1 MQKLE
6 NHIENLLRK
15 HDFVIIPAFGGF
27 VASENSAQ
35 MENGYL
41 LPPTRTVG
49 FNPDLNY
56 NDGLLAQEVA
66 KGEGI
71 SLKEANAY
79 IKESVE
85 KLNNTLVNFKH
96 LSFANIGIFQFNN
109 DKVSF
114 EPYKTNDLLIDSF
127 GLQSFYF
134 PEIVTNT
141 ISLSEKV
148 REEKVRAE
156 KEERQAKATKGFNY
170 AIACVA
176 AILLLLLVPLNFNQ
190 KQVVY
195 RATFV
200 PIQALDEVVIT
211 PDIEEEII
219 CTPYHAV
226 IGSFNTQAKA
236 LKFLSN
242 LPKELSDSKIV
253 YSDNR
258 FRIITDSYETEEIGE
273 IEIQKF
279 AKKYPQF
286 KDVWLLE
293 YNP

>member
-15 HDFVIIPAFGGF
+15 HDFVLVPAFGGF
-27 VASENSAQ
+27 VASEKSAQ

-66 KGEGI
+66 KAEGI
-71 SLKEANAY
+71 SLVEANNFIAE
-79 IKESVE
+79 KVE
-85 KLNNTLVNFKH
+85 KLNTTLKTFKH
-96 LSFANIGIFQFNN
+96 LSFANIGTFHLNGE
-109 DKVSF
+109 KVCF
-114 EPYKTNDLLIDSF
+114 EPHKTNDLLIDSF

-141 ISLSEKV
+141 ISLA
-148 REEKVRAE
+148 EKVRAE
-156 KEERQAKATKGFNY
+156 KEERQTKATRGFNY
-170 AIACVA
+170 AVACVA
-176 AILLLLLVPLNFNQ
+176 AILLLLLIPINFNQ

-200 PIQALDEVVIT
+200 PIQALEEVVIT
-211 PDIEEEII
+211 PEVEEEII

-226 IGSFNTQAKA
+226 IGSFNSQAKA
-236 LKFLSN
+236 IKFLSE
-242 LPKELSDSKIV
+242 LPKELSNSKIV

-273 IEIQKF
+273 VEIQKF

>member
-1 MQKLE
+1 MQKIE

-27 VASENSAQ
+27 VASEKSAQ

-56 NDGLLAQEVA
+56 NDGLLTQEVA
-66 KGEGI
+66 KEEGI
-71 SLKEANAY
+71 SLKEANTY

-85 KLNNTLVNFKH
+85 KLNKTLVNFKH
-96 LSFANIGIFQFNN
+96 LSFANIGTFQLINE
-109 DKVSF
+109 KVSF

-148 REEKVRAE
+148 RAE
-156 KEERQAKATKGFNY
+156 KEERQAKTAKGFNY

-176 AILLLLLVPLNFNQ
+176 AVLLLLLVPINFNQ

-200 PIQALDEVVIT
+200 PIQALDEVVVT
-211 PDIEEEII
+211 PEIEEETI

-236 LKFLSN
+236 LKFLSK
-242 LPKELSDSKIV
+242 LPKELSNSKIV

>member
-1 MQKLE
+1 MQKIE

-66 KGEGI
+66 KSEGI
-71 SLKEANAY
+71 SLKEANVY

-85 KLNNTLVNFKH
+85 KLHNTLVTFKH
-96 LSFANIGIFQFNN
+96 LSFANIGTFHSNN
-109 DKVSF
+109 NKVSF

-141 ISLSEKV
+141 ISLTEKLKSEK
-148 REEKVRAE
+148 EQK
-156 KEERQAKATKGFNY
+156 QIKAPKGFNY

-176 AILLLLLVPLNFNQ
+176 AILLLLFIPINFNQ
-190 KQVVY
+190 KQIIY

-200 PIQALDEVVIT
+200 PIQALEEVVIT
-211 PDIEEEII
+211 PEVEEEVV

-236 LKFLSN
+236 LKFLGN
-242 LPKELSDSKIV
+242 LPKELSNSKIV

-273 IEIQKF
+273 IEIQNF

>member
-1 MQKLE
+1 MQKIE

-27 VASENSAQ
+27 VASEKSAQ
-35 MENGYL
+35 IENGYL

-66 KGEGI
+66 KEEGI
-71 SLKEANAY
+71 SLKEANFY

-85 KLNNTLVNFKH
+85 KLNNTLVNFKY
-96 LSFANIGIFQFNN
+96 LSFANIGTFQLNN

-134 PEIVTNT
+134 PEIFTNT
-141 ISLSEKV
+141 ISLS
-148 REEKVRAE
+148 EKVRAE

-176 AILLLLLVPLNFNQ
+176 AILLLLLVPMNFNQ

-200 PIQALDEVVIT
+200 PIQALEEVVIT
-211 PDIEEEII
+211 PEVEEEII

-242 LPKELSDSKIV
+242 LPKDLSDSKIV

-273 IEIQKF
+273 IEIQKI

>member
-6 NHIENLLRK
+6 NHIENLLKK

-27 VASENSAQ
+27 VASEESAQ
-35 MENGYL
+35 MQNGYL
-41 LPPTRTVG
+41 LPPCKTIG
-49 FNPDLNY
+49 FNPDLTY
-56 NDGLLAQEVA
+56 NDGLLAQEIA
-66 KGEGI
+66 KAEGI
-71 SLKEANAY
+71 SLIEANNYVAE
-79 IKESVE
+79 KVE
-85 KLNNTLVNFKH
+85 KLNSTLKTFKH
-96 LSFANIGIFQFNN
+96 LSFANVGTFHLNGEN
-109 DKVSF
+109 VNF
-114 EPYKTNDLLIDSF
+114 EPIQTNNLLKSSF

-134 PEIVTNT
+134 PEVANNT

-148 REEKVRAE
+148 KQEEKQVKTTRA
-156 KEERQAKATKGFNY
+156 FNY

-176 AILLLLLVPLNFNQ
+176 AILLLLLIPVNFNQ

-200 PIQALDEVVIT
+200 PITALEEVVIT
-211 PDIEEEII
+211 PEVEEEIV

-236 LKFLSN
+236 LKFLNS
-242 LPKELSDSKIV
+242 LPKDLKDSKIV
-253 YSDNR
+253 YSDHR
-258 FRIITDSYETEEIGE
+258 FRIIADSYETEDLGNLGL
-273 IEIQKF
+273 QKI

-286 KDVWLLE
+286 KDAWLLN

>member
-6 NHIENLLRK
+6 NHIENLLRE

-27 VASENSAQ
+27 VASEESAQ

-41 LPPTRTVG
+41 LPPSRSIG
-49 FNPDLNY
+49 FNPDLTY
-56 NDGLLAQEVA
+56 NDGLLVQEIA
-66 KGEGI
+66 KAEGL
-71 SLKEANAY
+71 SLIEANNY
-79 IKESVE
+79 IAEKVE
-85 KLNNTLVNFKH
+85 KLNTTLKTFKH
-96 LSFANIGIFQFNN
+96 LSFANIGTFHLNGE
-109 DKVSF
+109 KVSF
-114 EPYKTNDLLIDSF
+114 EPAQTNNLLKSSY
-127 GLQSFYF
+127 GLQTFYF
-134 PEIVTNT
+134 PEIASNA

-148 REEKVRAE
+148 KTEEQVK
-156 KEERQAKATKGFNY
+156 QAKVVRSFNY
-170 AIACVA
+170 VAACVA
-176 AILLLLLVPLNFNQ
+176 AILLLLFIPVNFNQ

-200 PIQALDEVVIT
+200 PITALEEVVIT
-211 PDIEEEII
+211 PEVEEEIV
-219 CTPYHAV
+219 CTPYHVV

-242 LPKELSDSKIV
+242 LPKGLKDSKIV

-258 FRIITDSYETEEIGE
+258 FRIITDSYETEDLGNLG
-273 IEIQKF
+273 IQQI

-286 KDVWLLE
+286 KDAWLLN

>member
-1 MQKLE
+1 MQKIE

-27 VASENSAQ
+27 VASEKSAQ

-41 LPPTRTVG
+41 LPPTRTIG

-66 KGEGI
+66 KEEGI
-71 SLKEANAY
+71 SLKEANVY

-96 LSFANIGIFQFNN
+96 LSFANIGTFQLNN
-109 DKVSF
+109 HKVSF

-148 REEKVRAE
+148 RAE

-176 AILLLLLVPLNFNQ
+176 AVLLLLLVPMNFNQ

-200 PIQALDEVVIT
+200 PIQALEEVVIT
-211 PDIEEEII
+211 PEVEEEII

-242 LPKELSDSKIV
+242 LPKDLSDSKIV

>member
-15 HDFVIIPAFGGF
+15 HDFVLVPAFGGF
-27 VASENSAQ
+27 VASEKSAQ

-66 KGEGI
+66 KAEGI
-71 SLKEANAY
+71 SLVEANNFIAE
-79 IKESVE
+79 KVE
-85 KLNNTLVNFKH
+85 KLNTTLKTFKH
-96 LSFANIGIFQFNN
+96 LSFANIGTFHLNGE
-109 DKVSF
+109 KVCF
-114 EPYKTNDLLIDSF
+114 EPHKTNDLLIDSF

-141 ISLSEKV
+141 ISLA
-148 REEKVRAE
+148 EKVRAE
-156 KEERQAKATKGFNY
+156 KEERQTKATRGFNY
-170 AIACVA
+170 AVACVA
-176 AILLLLLVPLNFNQ
+176 AILLLLLIPINFNQ

-200 PIQALDEVVIT
+200 PIQALEEVVVT
-211 PDIEEEII
+211 PEMEEEII

-226 IGSFNTQAKA
+226 IGSFNSQAKA
-236 LKFLSN
+236 IKFLSE
-242 LPKELSDSKIV
+242 LPKELSNSKIV

-273 IEIQKF
+273 VEIQKF

>member
-15 HDFVIIPAFGGF
+15 HDFVLVPAFGGF
-27 VASENSAQ
+27 VASEKSAQ

-66 KGEGI
+66 KAEGI
-71 SLKEANAY
+71 SLVEANNFIAE
-79 IKESVE
+79 KVE
-85 KLNNTLVNFKH
+85 KLNTTLKTFKH
-96 LSFANIGIFQFNN
+96 LSFANIGTFHLNGE
-109 DKVSF
+109 KVCF
-114 EPYKTNDLLIDSF
+114 EPHKTNDLLIDSF

-141 ISLSEKV
+141 ISLA
-148 REEKVRAE
+148 EKVRAE
-156 KEERQAKATKGFNY
+156 KEERQTKATRGFNY
-170 AIACVA
+170 AVACVA
-176 AILLLLLVPLNFNQ
+176 AILLLLLVPINFNQ

-200 PIQALDEVVIT
+200 PIQALEEVVVT
-211 PDIEEEII
+211 PEVEEEII

-226 IGSFNTQAKA
+226 IGSFNSQAKA
-236 LKFLSN
+236 IKFLSE
-242 LPKELSDSKIV
+242 LPKELSNSKIV

-273 IEIQKF
+273 IEIEKF

>member
-15 HDFVIIPAFGGF
+15 HDFVLVPAFGGF
-27 VASENSAQ
+27 VASEKSAQ

-66 KGEGI
+66 KAEGI
-71 SLKEANAY
+71 SLVEANNFIAE
-79 IKESVE
+79 KVE
-85 KLNNTLVNFKH
+85 KLNTTLKTFKH
-96 LSFANIGIFQFNN
+96 LSFANIGTFHLNGE
-109 DKVSF
+109 KVCF
-114 EPYKTNDLLIDSF
+114 EPHKTNDLLIDSF

-141 ISLSEKV
+141 ISLA
-148 REEKVRAE
+148 EKVRAE
-156 KEERQAKATKGFNY
+156 KEERQTKATRGFNY
-170 AIACVA
+170 AVACVA
-176 AILLLLLVPLNFNQ
+176 AILLLLLIPINFNQ

-200 PIQALDEVVIT
+200 PIQALEEVVVT
-211 PDIEEEII
+211 PEVEEEII

-226 IGSFNTQAKA
+226 IGSFNSQAKA
-236 LKFLSN
+236 IKFLSE
-242 LPKELSDSKIV
+242 LPKELSNSKIV

-273 IEIQKF
+273 IEIEKF

>member
-27 VASENSAQ
+27 VASEESAQ
-35 MENGYL
+35 MQNGYL
-41 LPPTRTVG
+41 LPPCKTIG
-49 FNPDLNY
+49 FNPDLTY
-56 NDGLLAQEVA
+56 NDGLLAQEIA
-66 KGEGI
+66 KAEGI
-71 SLKEANAY
+71 SLIEANNYVAE
-79 IKESVE
+79 KVE
-85 KLNNTLVNFKH
+85 KLNSTLKTFKH
-96 LSFANIGIFQFNN
+96 LSFANVGTFHLNGEN
-109 DKVSF
+109 VNF
-114 EPYKTNDLLIDSF
+114 EPIQTNNLLKSSF

-134 PEIVTNT
+134 PEVANNT

-148 REEKVRAE
+148 KQEEKQVKTTRA
-156 KEERQAKATKGFNY
+156 FNY

-176 AILLLLLVPLNFNQ
+176 AILLLLLIPVNFNQ

-200 PIQALDEVVIT
+200 PITALEEVVIT
-211 PDIEEEII
+211 PEVEEEIV

-236 LKFLSN
+236 LKFLNS
-242 LPKELSDSKIV
+242 LPKGLKDSKIV
-253 YSDNR
+253 YSDHR
-258 FRIITDSYETEEIGE
+258 FRIIADSYETEDLGNLGL
-273 IEIQKF
+273 QKI

-286 KDVWLLE
+286 RDAWLLN

>member
-27 VASENSAQ
+27 VASEKSAQ

-211 PDIEEEII
+211 PDIEEEI
-219 CTPYHAV
+219 
-226 IGSFNTQAKA
+226 
-236 LKFLSN
+236 LSN

>member
-1 MQKLE
+1 MQKIE

-41 LPPTRTVG
+41 LPPTRTIG

-66 KGEGI
+66 ISEGI
-71 SLKEANAY
+71 SIKEANDY

-85 KLNNTLVNFKH
+85 KLHNTLATFKL
-96 LSFANIGIFQFNN
+96 LSFANIGTFHSNN

-134 PEIVTNT
+134 PEIITNT
-141 ISLSEKV
+141 ISLTERV
-148 REEKVRAE
+148 NAE
-156 KEERQAKATKGFNY
+156 KEEKQIKATKGFNY

-176 AILLLLLVPLNFNQ
+176 AILLLLFIPINFNQ
-190 KQVVY
+190 KQIIY

-200 PIQALDEVVIT
+200 PIQALEEVVIT
-211 PDIEEEII
+211 PEVEEEVV

-242 LPKELSDSKIV
+242 LPKELSNSKIV
-253 YSDNR
+253 YFDNR

-273 IEIQKF
+273 IEIQNF

>member
-15 HDFVIIPAFGGF
+15 HDFVLVPAFGGF
-27 VASENSAQ
+27 VASEKSAQ

-66 KGEGI
+66 KAEGI
-71 SLKEANAY
+71 SLVEANNFIAE
-79 IKESVE
+79 KVE
-85 KLNNTLVNFKH
+85 KLNTTLKTFKH
-96 LSFANIGIFQFNN
+96 LSFANIGTFHLNGE
-109 DKVSF
+109 KVCF
-114 EPYKTNDLLIDSF
+114 EPHKTNDLLIDSF

-141 ISLSEKV
+141 ISLA
-148 REEKVRAE
+148 EKVRAE
-156 KEERQAKATKGFNY
+156 KEERQTKATRGFNY
-170 AIACVA
+170 AVACVA
-176 AILLLLLVPLNFNQ
+176 AILLLLLIPINFNQ

-200 PIQALDEVVIT
+200 PIQALEEVVVT
-211 PDIEEEII
+211 PEVEEEII

-226 IGSFNTQAKA
+226 IGSFNSQAKA
-236 LKFLSN
+236 IKFLSE
-242 LPKELSDSKIV
+242 LPKELSNSKIV

-273 IEIQKF
+273 VEIQKF

>member
-27 VASENSAQ
+27 VASEESAQ

-41 LPPTRTVG
+41 LPPSRTIG
-49 FNPDLNY
+49 FNPDLTY
-56 NDGLLAQEVA
+56 NDGLLAQEIA
-66 KGEGI
+66 KEEGL
-71 SLKEANAY
+71 SLIEANNY
-79 IKESVE
+79 IAEKVE
-85 KLNNTLVNFKH
+85 KLNTTLKTFKH
-96 LSFANIGIFQFNN
+96 LSFANIGTFHLNAE
-109 DKVSF
+109 KVSF
-114 EPYKTNDLLIDSF
+114 EPTQSNNLLKSSF
-127 GLQSFYF
+127 GLQTFYF
-134 PEIVTNT
+134 PEISSNT
-141 ISLSEKV
+141 ISLTEKV
-148 REEKVRAE
+148 KAKQEEKEIKTTRA
-156 KEERQAKATKGFNY
+156 FNY

-176 AILLLLLVPLNFNQ
+176 AILLLLLIPVNFNQ
-190 KQVVY
+190 EQVVY

-200 PIQALDEVVIT
+200 PITALEEVVIT
-211 PDIEEEII
+211 PEIEEEVV
-219 CTPYHAV
+219 CTPFHAV

-242 LPKELSDSKIV
+242 LPKSLKDSKIV

-258 FRIITDSYETEEIGE
+258 FRIIADSYETEDLGNIGLQEI
-273 IEIQKF
+273 

-286 KDVWLLE
+286 RDVWLLE

>member
-1 MQKLE
+1 MQKIE

-27 VASENSAQ
+27 VASEKSAQ

-66 KGEGI
+66 KEEGI
-71 SLKEANAY
+71 SLKEANVY

-96 LSFANIGIFQFNN
+96 LSFANIGTFQLNN
-109 DKVSF
+109 HKVSF

-148 REEKVRAE
+148 RAE

-176 AILLLLLVPLNFNQ
+176 AVLLLLLVPMNFNQ

-200 PIQALDEVVIT
+200 PIQALEEVVIT
-211 PDIEEEII
+211 PEVEEEII

-242 LPKELSDSKIV
+242 LPKDLSDSKIV

-273 IEIQKF
+273 IEIEKF

>member
-27 VASENSAQ
+27 VASEKPAQ

-176 AILLLLLVPLNFNQ
+176 AILLLLLVPMNFNQ

>member
-15 HDFVIIPAFGGF
+15 HDFVLVPAFGGF
-27 VASENSAQ
+27 VASEKSAQ

-66 KGEGI
+66 KAEGI
-71 SLKEANAY
+71 SLVEANNFIAE
-79 IKESVE
+79 KVE
-85 KLNNTLVNFKH
+85 KLNTTLKTFKH
-96 LSFANIGIFQFNN
+96 LSFANIGTFHLNGE
-109 DKVSF
+109 KVCF
-114 EPYKTNDLLIDSF
+114 KPHKTNDLLIDSF

-141 ISLSEKV
+141 ISLA
-148 REEKVRAE
+148 EKVRAE
-156 KEERQAKATKGFNY
+156 KEERQTKATRGFNY
-170 AIACVA
+170 AVACVA
-176 AILLLLLVPLNFNQ
+176 AILLLLLIPINFNQ

-200 PIQALDEVVIT
+200 PIQALEEVVIT
-211 PDIEEEII
+211 PEVEEEII

-226 IGSFNTQAKA
+226 IGSFNSQAKA
-236 LKFLSN
+236 IKFLSE
-242 LPKELSDSKIV
+242 LPKELSNSKIV

-273 IEIQKF
+273 VEIQKF

>member
-15 HDFVIIPAFGGF
+15 HDFVLVPAFGGF

-66 KGEGI
+66 KAEGI
-71 SLKEANAY
+71 SLVEANNFIAE
-79 IKESVE
+79 KVE
-85 KLNNTLVNFKH
+85 KLNTTLKTFKH
-96 LSFANIGIFQFNN
+96 LSFANIGTFHLNGE
-109 DKVSF
+109 KVCF
-114 EPYKTNDLLIDSF
+114 EPHKTNDLLIDSF

-134 PEIVTNT
+134 PEIATNT
-141 ISLSEKV
+141 ISLA
-148 REEKVRAE
+148 EKVRAE
-156 KEERQAKATKGFNY
+156 KEERQTKAAKGFNY
-170 AIACVA
+170 AVACIA
-176 AILLLLLVPLNFNQ
+176 AILLLLLIPINFNQ

-200 PIQALDEVVIT
+200 PIQALEEVVVT
-211 PDIEEEII
+211 PEVEEEII

-226 IGSFNTQAKA
+226 IGSFNSQAKA
-236 LKFLSN
+236 IKFLSE
-242 LPKELSDSKIV
+242 LPKELSNSKIV

-273 IEIQKF
+273 IEIEKF

>member
-6 NHIENLLRK
+6 NHIENLLRE

-41 LPPTRTVG
+41 LPPSRTVG
-49 FNPDLNY
+49 FNPDLTY
-56 NDGLLAQEVA
+56 NDGLLAQEIA
-66 KGEGI
+66 KADGI
-71 SLKEANAY
+71 SLIEANNYVAE
-79 IKESVE
+79 KVE
-85 KLNNTLVNFKH
+85 KLNITLKTFKH
-96 LSFANIGIFQFNN
+96 LSFANIGTFHLNGE
-109 DKVSF
+109 KVSF
-114 EPYKTNDLLIDSF
+114 EPAQTNNLLKSSF
-127 GLQSFYF
+127 GLQAFYF
-134 PEIVTNT
+134 PEIKSTT
-141 ISLSEKV
+141 ISLAEKV
-148 REEKVRAE
+148 KQEEKEIKTTRA
-156 KEERQAKATKGFNY
+156 FNY
-170 AIACVA
+170 AVACVA
-176 AILLLLLVPLNFNQ
+176 AILLLLFIPVNFNQ

-200 PIQALDEVVIT
+200 PITALDEIVIT
-211 PDIEEEII
+211 PGVEEEVV

-242 LPKELSDSKIV
+242 LPKGLKDSKIV
-253 YSDNR
+253 YSDHR
-258 FRIITDSYETEEIGE
+258 FRIIADSYETEDLGNLG
-273 IEIQKF
+273 IQQI

-286 KDVWLLE
+286 RDAWLLN

>member
-15 HDFVIIPAFGGF
+15 HDFVLVPAFGGF
-27 VASENSAQ
+27 VASEKSAQ

-66 KGEGI
+66 KAEGI
-71 SLKEANAY
+71 SLVEANNFIAE
-79 IKESVE
+79 KVE
-85 KLNNTLVNFKH
+85 KLNTTLKTFKH
-96 LSFANIGIFQFNN
+96 LSFANIGTFHLNGE
-109 DKVSF
+109 KVCF
-114 EPYKTNDLLIDSF
+114 EPHKTNDLLIDSF

-141 ISLSEKV
+141 ISLA
-148 REEKVRAE
+148 EKVRAE
-156 KEERQAKATKGFNY
+156 KEERQTKATRGFNY
-170 AIACVA
+170 AVACMA
-176 AILLLLLVPLNFNQ
+176 AILLLLLIPINFNQ

-200 PIQALDEVVIT
+200 PIQALEEVVVT
-211 PDIEEEII
+211 PEVEEEII

-226 IGSFNTQAKA
+226 IGSFNSQAKA
-236 LKFLSN
+236 IKFLSE
-242 LPKELSDSKIV
+242 LPKELSNSKIV

-273 IEIQKF
+273 IEIEKF